1 MKNLLLAGLVL
12 GSTLLGSTAAFA
24 RAPYYNP
31 GYGQS
36 AYNNLNAR
44 IQSDQQRIAQG
55 VQNGTITNKE
65 YNRLQSRSVQLQAS
79 LNRYAYDGLQPWE
92 IRDIQRRQEG
102 LSRSIYR
109 EKRDNDRRYRY

>member
-12 GSTLLGSTAAFA
+12 GSTLIASGAAFA
-24 RAPYYNP
+24 KPYYAYN
-31 GYGQS
+31 QLQL

-44 IQSDQQRIAQG
+44 IQSDQQRIALG

-65 YNRLQSRSVQLQAS
+65 YNRLQSRSIQLQSS

-92 IRDIQRRQEG
+92 IRDIQRRQEE
-102 LSRSIYR
+102 LSKAIYR
-109 EKRDNDRRYRY
+109 EKRDNERRYRY

>member
-1 MKNLLLAGLVL
+1 MKNLLVAGLVFA
-12 GSTLLGSTAAFA
+12 STLIESGAAFA
-24 RAPYYNP
+24 QVPYYN
-31 GYGQS
+31 GQS

-65 YNRLQSRSVQLQAS
+65 YNRLQSRSVQLQSS
-79 LNRYAYDGLQPWE
+79 LNRYAYNGLQSWE
-92 IRDIQRRQEG
+92 IRDIQRRQG
-102 LSRSIYR
+102 DLSRSIYR

>member
-12 GSTLLGSTAAFA
+12 GATLIGGGTAFA
-24 RAPYYNP
+24 HPYYI
-31 GYGQS
+31 S
-36 AYNNLNAR
+36 TYNSLNAR
-44 IQSDQQRIAQG
+44 IQSDKQRIAQG

-79 LNRYAYDGLQPWE
+79 LNRYTYDGNGLQPWE
-92 IRDIQRRQEG
+92 IRDIQHRQEA
-102 LSRSIYR
+102 LSKSIYH